1 MEDTLN
7 KRVLEVAQVLEENKA
22 LNVEVLKVTGQCSWG
37 DYIIIA
43 TGTSET
49 HLRGLKNETKKFVLG
64 SGDSI
69 RNPRLRDDTAGWIL
83 FDCGDYIINLM
94 DAESRSFYDLEDRW
108 NGAEIV
114 FQSSSSSKSSK
125 SSS

>member
-7 KRVLEVAQVLEENKA
+7 KRVLEVAQILEDNKA
-22 LNVEVLKVTGQCSWG
+22 LNVEVLKVTGLCSWG

-49 HLRGLKNETKKFVLG
+49 HIRGMKNEVKKYVL
-64 SGDSI
+64 STGDDI
-69 RNPRLRDDTAGWIL
+69 KNGRNRDDSEGWVL

-94 DAESRSFYDLEDRW
+94 DEESRRFFDLEDRW
-108 NGAEIV
+108 SDGEV
-114 FQSSSSSKSSK
+114 VYQSSSAS
-125 SSS
+125 

>member
-7 KRVLEVAQVLEENKA
+7 KRVLEVAEVLEEQKA
-22 LNVEVLKVTGQCSWG
+22 LNVEILKVSGLCSWG

-49 HLRGLKNETKKFVLG
+49 HLRGMKNEIKKFVLS
-64 SGDSI
+64 SGDDI
-69 RNPRLRDDTAGWIL
+69 RNPRMRDDTAGWVL

-94 DAESRSFYDLEDRW
+94 DAESRSFYELEERW
-108 NGAEIV
+108 SGAEVIY
-114 FQSSSSSKSSK
+114 QSSKAS
-125 SSS
+125 